1 MANIV
6 AFEKILTLR
15 STEKDLALKEY
26 QSSVDHFESVATEL
40 YNLLKEKEDLE
51 AALNNQIQSSLA
63 IHEIHSYHYYIN
75 LLSEQ
80 IARVQSVVQQAR
92 SNMDI
97 KQEDLTDS
105 YVEMKKFEKLVEI
118 KKYNEKL
125 KIKKAENEFLDEI
138 SVQQFLRNR
147 KR

>member
-51 AALNNQIQSSLA
+51 GTLHNQIQSSIT
-63 IHEIHSYHYYIN
+63 IHEIHSYQYYIN

-80 IARVQSVVQQAR
+80 ISRIQGIVQQAR
-92 SNMDI
+92 SKMET
-97 KQEDLTDS
+97 KHEHLSDS

-118 KKYNEKL
+118 KKHNEAER
-125 KIKKAENEFLDEI
+125 IKKAENEFLDEV